1 MLINLGRE
9 PEMIIVIIAATLF
22 FGDQESRTYQRT
34 SAAKNKEAY
43 INFKA
48 FENMLWENQKYTG
61 KTNEEI
67 LKTLNNE
74 WNRRGIYI
82 PEHFSEKLKTRNKTN
97 EN

>member
-1 MLINLGRE
+1 MLVNLERE
-9 PEMIIVIIAATLF
+9 PEMIIVFLAAVF
-22 FGDQESRTYQRT
+22 FFADYESRTYERT
-34 SAAKNKEAY
+34 LESRNKTAY

-48 FENMLWENQKYTG
+48 FENYMWKNQKYTG

-82 PEHFSEKLKTRNKTN
+82 PEHFSEKLKKKPD
-97 EN
+97 